1 MIEYLNLLRNIFDNG
16 EERTDRTGV
25 GTISVFGTQTRYDLS
40 KTFPAT
46 TTKKLAW
53 KSVVSELLWFIEGSS
68 DERRLAEILHGTT
81 DSEKKTVWTDNC
93 NKQSKDLGYPNS
105 ELGPV
110 YGYHWRYVYNPS
122 FFPVKKKVS
131 KYNSAPIEFA
141 KPINNAPPQYIDRLR
156 ALWLK
161 MVNSDKK
168 YYYPWKDFDVF
179 ANDAIHL
186 EGFKWFKMNSNVE
199 LFSDYYGENIFAP
212 DTTVII
218 PTSHVQEYRNEHN
231 LFVISPDFPTRYYPS
246 YFAYNIDK
254 PVGQVYDYHSEDH
267 VIRHQFPVDQLE
279 TLISEIKT
287 NPDSRR
293 LLLTSLEPGS
303 VNKATLPPCHVI
315 IQFYVSDNKLSAQL
329 YQRSCDIGLG
339 CPFNIASYSL
349 MIHMIAHVCGLCVGE
364 FIHTIGDAHIYKN
377 HESALREQL
386 ARTPITGPTLN
397 IKRKVS
403 SIDDFTM
410 DDFELVNYNPHAAI
424 KMSMAV

>member
-1 MIEYLNLLRNIFDNG
+1 MIEYLNLLRKIFDNG

-40 KTFPAT
+40 KTSPAT

-93 NKQSKDLGYPNS
+93 NKQSKDLGYPN
-105 ELGPV
+105 
-110 YGYHWRYVYNPS
+110 
-122 FFPVKKKVS
+122 
-131 KYNSAPIEFA
+131 
-141 KPINNAPPQYIDRLR
+141 
-156 ALWLK
+156 
-161 MVNSDKK
+161 
-168 YYYPWKDFDVF
+168 
-179 ANDAIHL
+179 
-186 EGFKWFKMNSNVE
+186 
-199 LFSDYYGENIFAP
+199 
-212 DTTVII
+212 
-218 PTSHVQEYRNEHN
+218 
-231 LFVISPDFPTRYYPS
+231 
-246 YFAYNIDK
+246 
-254 PVGQVYDYHSEDH
+254 
-267 VIRHQFPVDQLE
+267 
-279 TLISEIKT
+279 
-287 NPDSRR
+287 
-293 LLLTSLEPGS
+293 
-303 VNKATLPPCHVI
+303 
-315 IQFYVSDNKLSAQL
+315 
-329 YQRSCDIGLG
+329 
-339 CPFNIASYSL
+339 SYSL